1 MFKIA
6 LIGFGAIGYRY
17 YQAIEKIKLNIK
29 IFIVDKNL
37 NTFEKLHKT
46 ENNLVEVNNQIT
58 FLPKKVDL
66 LIISTTCNN
75 RVNLLSKLI
84 KYLKFNNLIIE
95 KPLTQSPIE
104 LKKLNELLKTKRNS
118 WVNTD
123 RRSLEVYKYIKKTY
137 NLKKNN
143 NDSVRI

>member
-46 ENNLVEVNNQIT
+46 ENNLVEVN
-58 FLPKKVDL
+58 K
-66 LIISTTCNN
+66 IS
-75 RVNLLSKLI
+75 
-84 KYLKFNNLIIE
+84 
-95 KPLTQSPIE
+95 
-104 LKKLNELLKTKRNS
+104 
-118 WVNTD
+118 
-123 RRSLEVYKYIKKTY
+123 
-137 NLKKNN
+137 
-143 NDSVRI
+143 

>member
-58 FLPKKVDL
+58 FLQK
-66 LIISTTCNN
+66 S
-75 RVNLLSKLI
+75 
-84 KYLKFNNLIIE
+84 
-95 KPLTQSPIE
+95 
-104 LKKLNELLKTKRNS
+104 
-118 WVNTD
+118 
-123 RRSLEVYKYIKKTY
+123 
-137 NLKKNN
+137 
-143 NDSVRI
+143 